1 MRTVWPPLIVIFA
14 FFLLVTSTVSSQTTG
29 SGTISGVFSNSA
41 QTTSTGI
48 DNEAFVLVDE
58 LPAGA
63 DVLEAFRNSVLPTTS
78 AQLANLPISNGAG
91 TSTYRW
97 GLEALPANNPSRLV
111 VNGEELAD
119 IFEFFGDDASFVDGA
134 FTGGVISRIFDL
146 SGNSL
151 SFSSGGFENQQ
162 RGETFVAG
170 HLEYS
175 NEENLG
181 GTSVP
186 SVSLTL
192 SSLSENPEFNQS
204 LEIPIS
210 IVTVPND
217 GDIEANA
224 DFIFF
229 TNRPELGSFRVLE
242 GETTSVEVLAEFNS
256 LDLIGFGEIADSS
269 VGFLSFSVSVPE
281 PSTLAFIAL
290 SIGMGLSRRRRH

>member
-1 MRTVWPPLIVIFA
+1 M
-14 FFLLVTSTVSSQTTG
+14 
-29 SGTISGVFSNSA
+29 
-41 QTTSTGI
+41 
-48 DNEAFVLVDE
+48 
-58 LPAGA
+58 
-63 DVLEAFRNSVLPTTS
+63 
-78 AQLANLPISNGAG
+78 
-91 TSTYRW
+91 
-97 GLEALPANNPSRLV
+97 
-111 VNGEELAD
+111 
-119 IFEFFGDDASFVDGA
+119 
-134 FTGGVISRIFDL
+134 
-146 SGNSL
+146 
-151 SFSSGGFENQQ
+151 
-162 RGETFVAG
+162 
-170 HLEYS
+170 
-175 NEENLG
+175 G

-269 VGFLSFSVSVPE
+269 VGFLSSSVSVPE